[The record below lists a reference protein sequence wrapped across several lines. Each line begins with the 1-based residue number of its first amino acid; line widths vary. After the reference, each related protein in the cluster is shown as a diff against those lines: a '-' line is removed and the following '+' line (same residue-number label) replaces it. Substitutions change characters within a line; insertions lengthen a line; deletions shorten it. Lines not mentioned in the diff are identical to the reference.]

1 MDRLELAGA
10 IGVLAIVA
18 ILLSGVWFAQWGAAL
33 LIVAGAAWLLG
44 ENHGPKPIG
53 LVIPTAGCSSRSDF
67 FRTFSQTGRKPLTL

>member
-33 LIVAGAAWLLG
+33 LIVAGARPVYRAIKQRGRVSALHSALQQLEDPEEPQSPLG
-44 ENHGPKPIG
+44 ADR
-53 LVIPTAGCSSRSDF
+53 L
-67 FRTFSQTGRKPLTL
+67 